1 MKSTGKRKSAIANVT
16 MVLNKTDNGNCLI
29 NNKTPEVYFQNQSS
43 LISQIYLP
51 IKTIQCEKK
60 FDLSIDVKGSGL
72 SSQAG
77 AIQLAIA
84 KILNEHILNTNNLAF
99 SRSEFNTEQV
109 KDGTVDSTA
118 LLSKNETSVPSRQ
131 LSSLNQNTNLI
142 TKTNKK
148 KYRLIFKKENYLTSD
163 PRQKERR
170 KPGLKK
176 ARKSSQFSKR

>member
-1 MKSTGKRKSAIANVT
+1 MKSTGKRKSAIADVT
-16 MVLNKTDNGNCLI
+16 MILNKTDNGTCLI
-29 NNKTPEVYFQNQSS
+29 NNKTPEIYFQNQSS

-60 FDLSIDVKGSGL
+60 FDISIYVKGSGL

-84 KILNEHILNTNNLAF
+84 KILNEQILNSSLSLSRIYDETEEKLDNNIIDDM
-99 SRSEFNTEQV
+99 TMV
-109 KDGTVDSTA
+109 
-118 LLSKNETSVPSRQ
+118 SKNEEPI
-131 LSSLNQNTNLI
+131 SSNENSNLI
-142 TKTNKK
+142 SKANKK

-163 PRQKERR
+163 PRMKERR